1 MAAPV
6 PTIKPTGVTSTSFRI
21 WLATFLPALV
31 SAIATAITP
40 GTDAHQAIF
49 GGGAAL
55 VALLS
60 TLGKL
65 AHDGSLNKAT
75 LSTAGSDI
83 AAALPTIRKDL
94 SIATSFVEEDLPG
107 VKGDITSLAA
117 RLTTLE
123 NKVPDLP
130 NIESTIRQVLSE
142 ILAGQPKA
150 P

>member
-1 MAAPV
+1 MATPV
-6 PTIKPTGVTSTSFRI
+6 TIKSTGPSSTSFQV
-21 WLATFLPALV
+21 WAATFVPGIL
-31 SAIATAITP
+31 SAIQALINPTSPT
-40 GTDAHQAIF
+40 HQAIF
-49 GGGAAL
+49 GGGGILLAL
-55 VALLS
+55 GS
-60 TLGKL
+60 TIMKL
-65 AHDGSLNKAT
+65 IHDQGLNKAT

>member
-1 MAAPV
+1 MATPV
-6 PTIKPTGVTSTSFRI
+6 TIKSTGPSSTSFQV
-21 WLATFLPALV
+21 WAATFVPGIL
-31 SAIATAITP
+31 SAIQALINPTSPT
-40 GTDAHQAIF
+40 HQAIF
-49 GGGAAL
+49 GGGGILLAL
-55 VALLS
+55 GS
-60 TLGKL
+60 TIMKL
-65 AHDGSLNKAT
+65 IHDQGLNKAT

-107 VKGDITSLAA
+107 VKGDLTTLAA